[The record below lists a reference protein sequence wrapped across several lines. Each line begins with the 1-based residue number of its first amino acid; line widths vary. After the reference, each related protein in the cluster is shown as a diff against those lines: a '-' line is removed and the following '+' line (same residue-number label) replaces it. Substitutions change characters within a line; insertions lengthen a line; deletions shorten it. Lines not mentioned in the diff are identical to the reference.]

1 MAQPLKDK
9 SVLGYT
15 LLGNTPATGP
25 GPKIVENYTDGHYK
39 TLYNEMTGYDDKDS
53 SKSQDTSIERK
64 YDMSSKIVN
73 FPPSHPE
80 YNPDTD
86 EKRMNDSHVSLN
98 HQYTTMQMMVLTTAA
113 LALIAVMVSGNS
125 SA

>member
-1 MAQPLKDK
+1 MAQPLEDK

-15 LLGNTPATGP
+15 MLGNTPAMAP
-25 GPKIVENYTDGHYK
+25 GPKIVENYNNNDYK
-39 TLYNEMTGYDDKDS
+39 TLYNGMIGYDANT
-53 SKSQDTSIERK
+53 SKSDPSMERK

-86 EKRMNDSHVSLN
+86 EKRMNDSQLSLN

-113 LALIAVMVSGNS
+113 LALIAVMISGNS

>member
-1 MAQPLKDK
+1 MAQPLEDK

-15 LLGNTPATGP
+15 IIGNTPARTP
-25 GPKIVENYTDGHYK
+25 GPKIVENYTENDYK
-39 TLYNEMTGYDDKDS
+39 TLYNQMLGLRDGTGTQDK
-53 SKSQDTSIERK
+53 SIERK
-64 YDMSSKIVN
+64 YDMSSNIMN

-86 EKRMNDSHVSLN
+86 EKRMNDSQLSLN
-98 HQYTTMQMMVLTTAA
+98 HQYTTMQMMVLTTAT
-113 LALIAVMVSGNS
+113 LALIAVMISGNS

>member
-25 GPKIVENYTDGHYK
+25 GPKIVENYTDGDYK
-39 TLYNEMTGYDDKDS
+39 TLYNEMLGDTGS
-53 SKSQDTSIERK
+53 GSQDTSIERK